1 MIDHTANPWGD
12 LTPFGPGWEW
22 RLFTVGGW
30 IINRASGVPMLIAQ
44 NEYF

>member
-1 MIDHTANPWGD
+1 MIDHTANPWD
-12 LTPFGPGWEW
+12 RTPFGPGGEW

-44 NEYF
+44 NEHF